1 MSTFKNMPAIVDLQ
15 RCVPDAVKSSILRNR
30 NLGLVLGWE
39 HQFKHWLSVNLS
51 KHVSKAGDHKHLY

>member
-1 MSTFKNMPAIVDLQ
+1 
-15 RCVPDAVKSSILRNR
+15 VKSSILRNR

>member
-30 NLGLVLGWE
+30 NLGTGFGLGASIQALALCKSIKTCE
-39 HQFKHWLSVNLS
+39 QGRRS
-51 KHVSKAGDHKHLY
+51 